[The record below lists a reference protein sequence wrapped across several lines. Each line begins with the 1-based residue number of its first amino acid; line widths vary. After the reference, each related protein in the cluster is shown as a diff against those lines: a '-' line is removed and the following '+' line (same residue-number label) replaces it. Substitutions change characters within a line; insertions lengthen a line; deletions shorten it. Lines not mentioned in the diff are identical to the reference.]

1 MRKSVEKIAGRRCCL
16 PVLVILGSLFSLA
29 FAGASFATITG
40 PCSECHT
47 MHNSQNNQPMTF
59 NSSATPND
67 TLLKATCYGCHA
79 QGGASAL
86 VTVGVDTIPQVYH
99 TDTIDLAG
107 GNFAYITG
115 LKGSGA
121 SDAKGHNIS
130 DLTGIDNTLYAPPG
144 GIVQSGHDTGVTVNT
159 NNLSCAGM
167 DGCHGNRESGGGIQG
182 AHHTNLDGSLD
193 PAATDEDAGHSY
205 RFLLGVKG
213 YEDPDWQ
220 YTKSSTDHNEY
231 FGRSTPIKLGC
242 SSATSCHGVG
252 GVRPP
257 DGTMSQ
263 YCATCHGNFH
273 TIATSTSNGIGPD
286 AVSPFIRH
294 PTDLSLPATGEY
306 VAYTTYDVNVPVARI
321 NTVPTA
327 PSGTVTPG
335 SDAVMCLSCH
345 VVHASNYPDML
356 RWDYTTMI
364 ADGGGTGGCFVCHS
378 AKN

>member
-1 MRKSVEKIAGRRCCL
+1 MQKPVEKIVGRHRHCL
-16 PVLVILGSLFSLA
+16 LVLATLGSLFSLA
-29 FAGASFATITG
+29 FAGAAFAAITG

-86 VTVGVDTIPQVYH
+86 VTVGVDTIPQVFH
-99 TDTIDLAG
+99 TDTIDLAA

-121 SDAKGHNIS
+121 SDSKGHNIS
-130 DLTGIDNTLYAPPG
+130 DLTGIDNTLSVPPG
-144 GIVQSGHDTGVTVNT
+144 LIDGNHPPITTSE
-159 NNLSCAGM
+159 LSCAG
-167 DGCHGNRESGGGIQG
+167 DYGCHGNRQSFDPDYQGIRG
-182 AHHTNLDGSLD
+182 AHHTNLGGSLD
-193 PAATDEDAGHSY
+193 PAATDKDAGHSY
-205 RFLLGVKG
+205 RFLVGVKG

-220 YTKSSTDHNEY
+220 YTKSATDHNEY
-231 FGRSTPIKLGC
+231 FGRSTPIQLGC
-242 SSATSCHGVG
+242 STTSCHGYG

-263 YCATCHGNFH
+263 FCATCHGNFH
-273 TIATSTSNGIGPD
+273 TLATPSSNGIGPD
-286 AVSPFIRH
+286 AISPFIRH

-306 VAYTTYDVNVPVARI
+306 AAYTTYNVNVPIARI
-321 NTVPTA
+321 TVPTA

-345 VVHASNYPDML
+345 FAHAGNYPEML

-364 ADGGGTGGCFVCHS
+364 AGGGGSGGCFVCHS
-378 AKN
+378 TKN